1 MAKIH
6 NPQSIAAPI
15 GTYSHGIEVP
25 PNTRLLYVAGQVAV
39 RKDGSVPA
47 TIEEQTV
54 VAWENVAATLADAGM
69 KVSDI
74 VKVNQ
79 YLTDPAH
86 FPGYAAARRRFLGDH
101 RPASTLVMISAL
113 VKPEFLVEV
122 EVVAAK
128 SAVARQPVKRS
139 ARGAA
144 GKRKPAAKKR
154 RR

>member
-47 TIEEQTV
+47 TIDGQTA
-54 VAWENVAATLADAGM
+54 VAWENVIAILAAAGM

-79 YLTDPAH
+79 YLTDPGN
-86 FPGYAAARRRFLGDH
+86 FPGYAAARSRFLGDH

-122 EVVAAK
+122 EVVGAK
-128 SAVARQPVKRS
+128 SAAARQPTASNS
-139 ARGAA
+139 ATCRAHMSA
-144 GKRKPAAKKR
+144 DPPIP
-154 RR
+154 

>member
-39 RKDGSVPA
+39 RRDGTVPA

-54 VAWENVAATLADAGM
+54 VAWENVTAILAAAGM

-79 YLTDPAH
+79 YLTDATH
-86 FPGYAAARRRFLGDH
+86 FPGYAAARSRFLGDH
-101 RPASTLVMISAL
+101 RPASTLVTISAL
-113 VKPEFLVEV
+113 VRPEFFVEV

-128 SAVARQPVKRS
+128 SAAVRQPVKRP
-139 ARGAA
+139 ARGGAKPRKRAA
-144 GKRKPAAKKR
+144 TKR